1 MIKRKKRPNLN
12 KTATEKLNEA
22 LGISSI
28 DEMLDSLSLDTPNEI
43 QSLNDNISSAI
54 VESSSNIDNQIKE
67 YNDGKDISLP
77 VMESNL
83 AEISELI
90 GVSKKII
97 AKVYE
102 NIITNEFVDSE
113 LVLAASQLIQTT
125 HTSVSIYI
133 DLYKERKR
141 FYNQVAMKMLDHKN
155 KLELLQRKHEYKM
168 LEMEKG
174 NKTEE
179 DVENRVNF
187 SQANIMKALQE
198 MNL

>member
-1 MIKRKKRPNLN
+1 MN

-54 VESSSNIDNQIKE
+54 VESSSNIDNQIQE

-113 LVLAASQLIQTT
+113 LVFAASQLIQTT
-125 HTSVSIYI
+125 HTSVSVYV